1 LVTKIHSAHE
11 TFFFF
16 FAAAVYDIQ
25 IFDWNVVKM
34 W

>member
-1 LVTKIHSAHE
+1 MKH
-11 TFFFF
+11 FFFF

>member
-1 LVTKIHSAHE
+1 MKH
-11 TFFFF
+11 FFF